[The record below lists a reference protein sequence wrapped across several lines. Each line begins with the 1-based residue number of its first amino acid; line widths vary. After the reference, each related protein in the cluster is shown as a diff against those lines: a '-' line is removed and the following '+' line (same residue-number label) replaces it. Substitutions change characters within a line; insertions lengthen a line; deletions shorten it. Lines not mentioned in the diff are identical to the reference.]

1 MRNSKRNAILS
12 YVTWI
17 GWIFVYLTRNRKD
30 QLVRRHLNQ
39 ALVLNVLETVG
50 GICARFYQLFEDK
63 LLRPVGTVIAIGGF
77 ILLVMG
83 IARAMKMSDEPLPII
98 GNINW
103 IE

>member
-17 GWIFVYLTRNRKD
+17 GWIFVYLTRNRND

-50 GICARFYQLFEDK
+50 GICARLGGF
-63 LLRPVGTVIAIGGF
+63 LRPVGTVIAIGGF